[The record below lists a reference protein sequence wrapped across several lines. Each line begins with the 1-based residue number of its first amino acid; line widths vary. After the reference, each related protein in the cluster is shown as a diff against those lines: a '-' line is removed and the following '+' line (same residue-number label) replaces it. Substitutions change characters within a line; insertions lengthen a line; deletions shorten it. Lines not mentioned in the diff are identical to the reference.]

1 MALFTFTDDSYTL
14 GNIREV
20 DTRKVTILVNSDKDL
35 RKARVGQLVTVPL
48 SGATECWLIGMIDK
62 VIKAVVTQ
70 PFTPEIA
77 EDDAD
82 EIDAFED
89 SVVNTVKITLMGA
102 ARWDAVDQ
110 KYKFSRSLDHVP
122 EIDSTCYVLKDAH
135 LEEFMRV
142 ISECGDGQHSLEL
155 GSYKL
160 NENARA
166 YVDGNKLFQRHA
178 ALLGSTGSGKSW
190 TVASILE
197 RSSQLPSSNL
207 VVFDLHGEYKE
218 LSYAK
223 QLRVPGPDE
232 VDADDD
238 SLLFLPYWLLNSEE
252 IQSLF
257 VDRSEFSAHN
267 QVVVVQDAI
276 TEQKKAF
283 LKANGRTDLLQSFT
297 LDSPI
302 PYSLNEVIGK
312 LKYLNEEK
320 VEGSRGPKNGP
331 FNGEFSRLLVRMASR
346 LNDRRYGFLFNSPDK
361 YNQYDSLS
369 MIAEKLMGFG
379 NQKQSIKVID
389 FSEVPADILPVII
402 GLVARIIYQVQF
414 WTDPN
419 SRRPVAFVCD
429 EAHLYLPRK
438 EGNPVERR
446 AVEAFEKIAK
456 EGRKYG
462 VALMIVSQRPSDVS
476 ATILSQCNNIISLR
490 LTNADDQAT
499 VRKLLP
505 ESLESLLEAL
515 PIMDV
520 GEAMV
525 VGDSVLLPS
534 RIKID
539 PPTEKPLSATIDFWS
554 RWQEDVN
561 NADFALAVEN
571 MRRQNRIKPQLV
583 SAICTESKSC

>member
-1 MALFTFTDDSYTL
+1 MALFTFNDDSYIL

-20 DTRKVTILVNSDKDL
+20 DTRKVTILVNTDKDL
-35 RKARVGQLVTVPL
+35 RKARVGQLVAVQL

-62 VIKAVVTQ
+62 VIKAVVAPLPALEVQ
-70 PFTPEIA
+70 
-77 EDDAD
+77 EDEAD

-89 SVVNTVKITLMGA
+89 IVINTVKITLMGG
-102 ARWDAVDQ
+102 ARWDAIEQ

-142 ISECGDGQHSLEL
+142 ISECGDGEHSLEL

-197 RSSQLPSSNL
+197 RSSKLPSSNL

-223 QLRVPGPDE
+223 QLRIPGPDE
-232 VDADDD
+232 VDTDDD

-267 QVVVVQDAI
+267 QVVIVQDAI

-283 LKANGRTDLLQSFT
+283 LQTNGRSDLLQAFT

-302 PYSLNEVIGK
+302 PYSLDNVIGK
-312 LKYLNEEK
+312 LRFLNEERIPGAQAGK
-320 VEGSRGPKNGP
+320 EKNGP

-346 LNDRRYGFLFNSPDK
+346 LQDRRYGFLFNSPDK
-361 YNQYDSLS
+361 YNQYGSLS
-369 MIAEKLMGFG
+369 MIAETLMGFG
-379 NQKQSIKVID
+379 NQKKNIKVID

-414 WTDPN
+414 WTNPE

-462 VALMIVSQRPSDVS
+462 VALMIVSQRPLDVS
-476 ATILSQCNNIISLR
+476 TTILSQCNNIISLR

-539 PPTEKPLSATIDFWS
+539 PPTETPLSATIDFWS
-554 RWQEDVN
+554 RWQENVTN
-561 NADFALAVEN
+561 TDFALAVEN
-571 MRRQNRIKPQLV
+571 MRRQNRTKL
-583 SAICTESKSC
+583 

>member
-1 MALFTFTDDSYTL
+1 MAFFIFNDDSYTL

-35 RKARVGQLVTVPL
+35 RKARVGQLVTVQL

-62 VIKAVVTQ
+62 VIKAVVIQ
-70 PFTPEIA
+70 PVTLEID

-102 ARWDAVDQ
+102 ARWDAIAQ

-122 EIDSTCYVLKDAH
+122 EIDSTCYVLKDSH

-142 ISECGDGQHSLEL
+142 ISECGDGEHSLEL

-232 VDADDD
+232 VDVDDD
-238 SLLFLPYWLLNSEE
+238 SLLFLPYWLLNTDEL
-252 IQSLF
+252 QSLF
-257 VDRSEFSAHN
+257 IDRSEFTAHN
-267 QVVVVQDAI
+267 QVMAFQDSI
-276 TEQKKAF
+276 IEKKRDS
-283 LKANGRTDLLQSFT
+283 LVKAGNQEILDAFT

-302 PYSLNEVIGK
+302 PFRIEDIIQHLEFLNQQMIPGK
-312 LKYLNEEK
+312 TKD
-320 VEGSRGPKNGP
+320 VQGP
-331 FNGEFSRLLVRMASR
+331 FYGQFSRLLLR
-346 LNDRRYGFLFNSPDK
+346 LKSKTTDRRYSFLFGGKHLTQD
-361 YNQYDSLS
+361 YNYLS
-369 MIAEKLMGFG
+369 ALAEKLMGFG
-379 NQKQSIKVID
+379 KQKQSIKVID

-419 SRRPVAFVCD
+419 SRRPLAFVCD

-554 RWQEDVN
+554 RWQEDVT
-561 NADFALAVEN
+561 NADFVLAVEN
-571 MRRQNRIKPQLV
+571 MRRQNRTKP
-583 SAICTESKSC
+583 

>member
-1 MALFTFTDDSYTL
+1 MALFTFNDDSYIL

-20 DTRKVTILVNSDKDL
+20 DTRKVTILVNTDKDL
-35 RKARVGQLVTVPL
+35 RKARVGQLVAVQL

-62 VIKAVVTQ
+62 VIKAVVAPLPALEVQ
-70 PFTPEIA
+70 
-77 EDDAD
+77 EDEAD

-89 SVVNTVKITLMGA
+89 IVINTVKITLMGG
-102 ARWDAVDQ
+102 ARWDAIEQ

-142 ISECGDGQHSLEL
+142 ISECGDGEHSLEL

-197 RSSQLPSSNL
+197 RSSKLPSSNL

-223 QLRVPGPDE
+223 QLRIPGPDE
-232 VDADDD
+232 VDTDDD

-267 QVVVVQDAI
+267 QVVIVQDAI

-283 LKANGRTDLLQSFT
+283 LQTNGRSDLLQAFT

-302 PYSLNEVIGK
+302 PYSLDNVIGK
-312 LKYLNEEK
+312 LRFLNEERIPGAQAGK
-320 VEGSRGPKNGP
+320 EKNGP

-346 LNDRRYGFLFNSPDK
+346 LQDRRYGFLFNSPDK
-361 YNQYDSLS
+361 YNQYGSLS
-369 MIAEKLMGFG
+369 MIAETLMGFG
-379 NQKQSIKVID
+379 NQKKNIKVID

-414 WTDPN
+414 WTNPE

-476 ATILSQCNNIISLR
+476 TTILSQCNNIISLR

-525 VGDSVLLPS
+525 VGDLVLLPS

-539 PPTEKPLSATIDFWS
+539 PPTETPLSATIDFWS
-554 RWQEDVN
+554 RWQENVTN
-561 NADFALAVEN
+561 TDFALAVEN
-571 MRRQNRIKPQLV
+571 MRRQNRTKL
-583 SAICTESKSC
+583 

>member
-1 MALFTFTDDSYTL
+1 MALFTFNDDSYIL

-35 RKARVGQLVTVPL
+35 RKARVGQLVTVQL

-70 PFTPEIA
+70 SLTLEVQ

-89 SVVNTVKITLMGA
+89 SVVNTVKITLMGG
-102 ARWDAVDQ
+102 ARWDAIAQ

-122 EIDSTCYVLKDAH
+122 EIDSTCYILKDAH

-142 ISECGDGQHSLEL
+142 ISECGNGEDSLEL

-197 RSSQLPSSNL
+197 RSSRLPSSNL

-223 QLRVPGPDE
+223 QLRIPGPDE
-232 VDADDD
+232 VNVDDD

-276 TEQKKAF
+276 TEQKKYF
-283 LKANGRTDLLQSFT
+283 LQANGRTDLLQSFT

-302 PYSLNEVIGK
+302 PYSLNNVIEK

-320 VEGSRGPKNGP
+320 VDGSRGPKNGP

-369 MIAEKLMGFG
+369 MIAEKLMEFG
-379 NQKQSIKVID
+379 EQKQSIKVID

-414 WTDPN
+414 WTDPK

-554 RWQEDVN
+554 RWQENVTN
-561 NADFALAVEN
+561 TDFALAVEN
-571 MRRQNRIKPQLV
+571 MRRQNRTKL
-583 SAICTESKSC
+583 

>member
-1 MALFTFTDDSYTL
+1 MALFTFNDDSYTL

-20 DTRKVTILVNSDKDL
+20 DTRKVSILVNSDKDL
-35 RKARVGQLVTVPL
+35 RKARVGQLVTVQL
-48 SGATECWLIGMIDK
+48 SGASECWLIGMIDK

-70 PFTPEIA
+70 PVTPTEP
-77 EDDAD
+77 EDGAD
-82 EIDAFED
+82 GIDAFED

-102 ARWDAVDQ
+102 ARWDAIVQ

-122 EIDSTCYVLKDAH
+122 EIDSSCYVLKDAH

-142 ISECGDGQHSLEL
+142 ISECGDGEHSLEL

-197 RSSQLPSSNL
+197 RGSQLPSSNL

-232 VDADDD
+232 VDVDDD

-257 VDRSEFSAHN
+257 IDRSEFSAHN

-276 TEQKKAF
+276 TDQKKAF
-283 LKANGRTDLLQSFT
+283 LQANGRTDLLQSFT

-302 PYSLNEVIGK
+302 PYSLNNVIGK
-312 LKYLNEEK
+312 LRFLNEERVPGAQAGK
-320 VEGSRGPKNGP
+320 EKNGP

-346 LNDRRYGFLFNSPDK
+346 LQDRRYGFLFNSPDK
-361 YNQYDSLS
+361 YNKYDSLS

-379 NQKQSIKVID
+379 KQKQSVKVID

-419 SRRPVAFVCD
+419 GRRPVAFVCD

-554 RWQEDVN
+554 RWQEDVT

-571 MRRQNRIKPQLV
+571 MRRQNRTKP
-583 SAICTESKSC
+583 

>member
-1 MALFTFTDDSYTL
+1 MALFTFNDDSYIL

-35 RKARVGQLVTVPL
+35 RKARVGQLVTVQL

-62 VIKAVVTQ
+62 VIKAVVTHPLTLEVQ
-70 PFTPEIA
+70 

-89 SVVNTVKITLMGA
+89 SVVNTVKITLMGG
-102 ARWDAVDQ
+102 ARWDAIAQ

-122 EIDSTCYVLKDAH
+122 EIDSTCYILKDAH

-142 ISECGDGQHSLEL
+142 ISECGNGEDSLEL
-155 GSYKL
+155 GAYKL

-197 RSSQLPSSNL
+197 RSSRLPSSNL

-223 QLRVPGPDE
+223 QLRIPGPDE
-232 VDADDD
+232 VNIDDG

-283 LKANGRTDLLQSFT
+283 LQANSRTDLLQSFT

-302 PYSLNEVIGK
+302 PYSLNHVIEK

-320 VEGSRGPKNGP
+320 VDGSRGPKNGP

-361 YNQYDSLS
+361 FNQYDSLS
-369 MIAEKLMGFG
+369 MIAEKLMEFG
-379 NQKQSIKVID
+379 EQKQSIKVID

-414 WTDPN
+414 WTDPK

-554 RWQEDVN
+554 RWQENVTN
-561 NADFALAVEN
+561 TDFALAVEN
-571 MRRQNRIKPQLV
+571 MRRQNRTKL
-583 SAICTESKSC
+583 

>member
-1 MALFTFTDDSYTL
+1 MALFTFNDDSYTL

-35 RKARVGQLVTVPL
+35 RKARVGQLVTVQL

-70 PFTPEIA
+70 PLTLEIA
-77 EDDAD
+77 EEDDAD

-102 ARWDAVDQ
+102 ARWDAIDQ

-142 ISECGDGQHSLEL
+142 ISECGDGKHSLEL

-232 VDADDD
+232 VDVDDD
-238 SLLFLPYWLLNSEE
+238 SLLFLPYWLLNTDEL
-252 IQSLF
+252 QSLF
-257 VDRSEFSAHN
+257 IDRSEFTAHN
-267 QVVVVQDAI
+267 QVMAFQDSI
-276 TEQKKAF
+276 IEKKRDS
-283 LKANGRTDLLQSFT
+283 LVKAGNQEILDAFT

-302 PYSLNEVIGK
+302 PFRIEDIIKHLEFLNQQMIPGKTKEVQ
-312 LKYLNEEK
+312 
-320 VEGSRGPKNGP
+320 GP
-331 FNGEFSRLLVRMASR
+331 FYGQFSRLLLR
-346 LNDRRYGFLFNSPDK
+346 LKSKTTDRRYSFLFGRKQSTQD
-361 YNQYDSLS
+361 YNYLS
-369 MIAEKLMGFG
+369 ALAEKLMGFG
-379 NQKQSIKVID
+379 KQKQSIKVID

-419 SRRPVAFVCD
+419 NRRPVAFVCD

-539 PPTEKPLSATIDFWS
+539 PPAEKPLSATIDFWS
-554 RWQEDVN
+554 RWQEDVT
-561 NADFALAVEN
+561 NADFTLAVEN
-571 MRRQNRIKPQLV
+571 MRRQNRTKP
-583 SAICTESKSC
+583 

>member
-1 MALFTFTDDSYTL
+1 MALFTFNDDSYIL

-20 DTRKVTILVNSDKDL
+20 DTRKVTILVNTDKDL
-35 RKARVGQLVTVPL
+35 RKARVGQLVAVQL

-62 VIKAVVTQ
+62 VIKAVVAPLPALEVQ
-70 PFTPEIA
+70 

-89 SVVNTVKITLMGA
+89 IVINTVKITLMGG
-102 ARWDAVDQ
+102 ARWDAIEQ

-142 ISECGDGQHSLEL
+142 ISECGDGEHSLEL

-197 RSSQLPSSNL
+197 RSSKLPSSNL

-223 QLRVPGPDE
+223 QLRIPGPDE
-232 VDADDD
+232 VDTDDD

-267 QVVVVQDAI
+267 QVVIVQDAI

-283 LKANGRTDLLQSFT
+283 LQTNGRSDLLQAFT

-302 PYSLNEVIGK
+302 PYSLDNVIGK
-312 LKYLNEEK
+312 LRFLNEERVPGAQAGK
-320 VEGSRGPKNGP
+320 EKNGP

-346 LNDRRYGFLFNSPDK
+346 LQDRRYGFLFNSPDK
-361 YNQYDSLS
+361 YNQYGSLS
-369 MIAEKLMGFG
+369 MIAETLMGFG
-379 NQKQSIKVID
+379 NQKKSIKVID

-414 WTDPN
+414 WTNPE

-554 RWQEDVN
+554 RWQENVTN
-561 NADFALAVEN
+561 TDFALAVEN
-571 MRRQNRIKPQLV
+571 MRRQNRTKL
-583 SAICTESKSC
+583 

>member
-1 MALFTFTDDSYTL
+1 MALFTFNDDSYTL
-14 GNIREV
+14 GHIREV
-20 DTRKVTILVNSDKDL
+20 NTRKITILVNSDKDL
-35 RKARVGQLVTVPL
+35 RKARVGQLVTVQL
-48 SGATECWLIGMIDK
+48 SGASECWLIGMIDK

-70 PFTPEIA
+70 PPTLEIS
-77 EDDAD
+77 EDDSD

-102 ARWDAVDQ
+102 ARWDAIVQ

-142 ISECGDGQHSLEL
+142 ISECGDGEHSLEL

-232 VDADDD
+232 VNADDD

-276 TEQKKAF
+276 TEQKKTF

-419 SRRPVAFVCD
+419 SRRPVAFICD

-554 RWQEDVN
+554 RWQEDVT

-571 MRRQNRIKPQLV
+571 MRRQNRIKP
-583 SAICTESKSC
+583 

>member
-1 MALFTFTDDSYTL
+1 MALFTFNDDSYIL

-35 RKARVGQLVTVPL
+35 RKARVGQLVTVQL

-62 VIKAVVTQ
+62 VIKAVVAQ
-70 PFTPEIA
+70 PLTLEVQ

-89 SVVNTVKITLMGA
+89 SVVNTVKITLMGG
-102 ARWDAVDQ
+102 ARWDAIDQ

-122 EIDSTCYVLKDAH
+122 EIDSTCYILKDAH

-142 ISECGDGQHSLEL
+142 ISECGNGEDSLEL

-197 RSSQLPSSNL
+197 RSSRLPSSNL

-223 QLRVPGPDE
+223 QLRIPGPDE

-283 LKANGRTDLLQSFT
+283 LQTNGRTDLLQSFT

-302 PYSLNEVIGK
+302 PYSLNNVIGK
-312 LKYLNEEK
+312 LKHLNEEK
-320 VEGSRGPKNGP
+320 VDGSRGPKNGP

-369 MIAEKLMGFG
+369 MIAEKLMEYGE
-379 NQKQSIKVID
+379 QKPSIKVID

-414 WTDPN
+414 WTDPK

-490 LTNADDQAT
+490 LTNADDQTT

-554 RWQEDVN
+554 RWQENVTN
-561 NADFALAVEN
+561 TDFALAVEN
-571 MRRQNRIKPQLV
+571 MRRQNRTRL
-583 SAICTESKSC
+583 

>member
-1 MALFTFTDDSYTL
+1 MALFTFNDDSYTL

-35 RKARVGQLVTVPL
+35 RKARVGQLVTVQL

-70 PFTPEIA
+70 PLTPEIA

-102 ARWDAVDQ
+102 ARWDAVAQ

-142 ISECGDGQHSLEL
+142 ISECGDGEHSLEL

-232 VDADDD
+232 VDVDDD

-283 LKANGRTDLLQSFT
+283 LQENGRTDLLQSFT
-297 LDSPI
+297 LDSPV

-312 LKYLNEEK
+312 LQYLNEEK
-320 VEGSRGPKNGP
+320 VQGAKGLKNGP

-379 NQKQSIKVID
+379 TQKQSIKVID

-402 GLVARIIYQVQF
+402 GLVARTIYQVQF

-539 PPTEKPLSATIDFWS
+539 PPAEKPLSATIDFWS
-554 RWQEDVN
+554 RWQEDVT

-571 MRRQNRIKPQLV
+571 MRRQNRTKP
-583 SAICTESKSC
+583 

>member
-1 MALFTFTDDSYTL
+1 MALFTFNDDSYTL

-35 RKARVGQLVTVPL
+35 RKARVGQLVTVQL

-70 PFTPEIA
+70 PLTLEIA

-102 ARWDAVDQ
+102 ARWDAIDQ

-142 ISECGDGQHSLEL
+142 ISECGDGKHSLEL

-232 VDADDD
+232 VEVDDD

-283 LKANGRTDLLQSFT
+283 LQVNGRTDLLQSFT

-302 PYSLNEVIGK
+302 PYSLDEVIGK

-419 SRRPVAFVCD
+419 NRRPVAFVCD

-539 PPTEKPLSATIDFWS
+539 PPAEKPLSATIDFWS
-554 RWQEDVN
+554 RWQEDVT

-571 MRRQNRIKPQLV
+571 MRRQNRTKP
-583 SAICTESKSC
+583 

>member
-1 MALFTFTDDSYTL
+1 MALFTFNDDSYTL

-35 RKARVGQLVTVPL
+35 RKARVGQLVTVQL

-70 PFTPEIA
+70 PLTQEIA

-102 ARWDAVDQ
+102 ARWDAIVQ

-142 ISECGDGQHSLEL
+142 ISECGDGEHSLEL

-232 VDADDD
+232 VDVDND
-238 SLLFLPYWLLNSEE
+238 SLLFLPYWLLNTDEL
-252 IQSLF
+252 QSLF
-257 VDRSEFSAHN
+257 IDRSEFTAHN
-267 QVVVVQDAI
+267 QVMAFQDSI
-276 TEQKKAF
+276 IEKKRDA
-283 LKANGRTDLLQSFT
+283 LVKAGNQEILDAFT

-302 PYSLNEVIGK
+302 PFKIEDIIQQLEFLNQQMIPGKTKEVQ
-312 LKYLNEEK
+312 
-320 VEGSRGPKNGP
+320 GP
-331 FNGEFSRLLVRMASR
+331 FYGQFSRLLLR
-346 LNDRRYGFLFNSPDK
+346 LKSKTTDRRYSFLFGGKSTQD
-361 YNQYDSLS
+361 YNYLS
-369 MIAEKLMGFG
+369 ALAEKLMGFG
-379 NQKQSIKVID
+379 KQKQSIKVID

>member
-1 MALFTFTDDSYTL
+1 MALFTFNDDSYIL

-20 DTRKVTILVNSDKDL
+20 DTRKVTILVNTDKDL
-35 RKARVGQLVTVPL
+35 RKARVGQLVAVQL

-62 VIKAVVTQ
+62 VIKAVVAPLPALEVQ
-70 PFTPEIA
+70 
-77 EDDAD
+77 EDEAD

-89 SVVNTVKITLMGA
+89 IVINTVKITLMGG
-102 ARWDAVDQ
+102 ARWDAIEQ

-142 ISECGDGQHSLEL
+142 ISECGDGEHSLEL

-197 RSSQLPSSNL
+197 RSSKLPSSNL

-223 QLRVPGPDE
+223 QLRIPVPDE
-232 VDADDD
+232 VDTDDD

-267 QVVVVQDAI
+267 QVVIVQDAI

-283 LKANGRTDLLQSFT
+283 LQTNGRSDLLQAFT

-302 PYSLNEVIGK
+302 PYSLDNVIGK
-312 LKYLNEEK
+312 LRFLNEERIPGAQAGK
-320 VEGSRGPKNGP
+320 EKNGP

-346 LNDRRYGFLFNSPDK
+346 LQDRRYGFLFNSPDK
-361 YNQYDSLS
+361 YNQYGSLS
-369 MIAEKLMGFG
+369 MIAETLMGFG
-379 NQKQSIKVID
+379 NQKKNIKVID

-414 WTDPN
+414 WTNPE

-462 VALMIVSQRPSDVS
+462 VALMIVSQRPSNVS

-539 PPTEKPLSATIDFWS
+539 PPTETPLSATIDFWS
-554 RWQEDVN
+554 RWQENVT
-561 NADFALAVEN
+561 NADFVLAVEN
-571 MRRQNRIKPQLV
+571 MRRQNRTKL
-583 SAICTESKSC
+583 

>member
-1 MALFTFTDDSYTL
+1 MALFTFNDDSYIL

-35 RKARVGQLVTVPL
+35 RKARVGQLVTVQL

-62 VIKAVVTQ
+62 VIKAVVTH
-70 PFTPEIA
+70 PLTLEVK

-89 SVVNTVKITLMGA
+89 SVVNTVKITLMGG
-102 ARWDAVDQ
+102 ARWDAIAQ

-122 EIDSTCYVLKDAH
+122 EIDSTCYILKDAH

-142 ISECGDGQHSLEL
+142 ISECGNGEDSLEL

-197 RSSQLPSSNL
+197 RSSRLPSSNL

-223 QLRVPGPDE
+223 QLRIPGPDE
-232 VDADDD
+232 VNIDDD

-283 LKANGRTDLLQSFT
+283 LQANGRTDLLQSFT

-302 PYSLNEVIGK
+302 PYSLNHVIEK

-320 VEGSRGPKNGP
+320 VDGSRGPKNGP

-361 YNQYDSLS
+361 FNQYDSLS
-369 MIAEKLMGFG
+369 MIAEKLMEFG
-379 NQKQSIKVID
+379 EQKQSIKVID

-414 WTDPN
+414 WTDSK

-554 RWQEDVN
+554 RWQENVTN
-561 NADFALAVEN
+561 TDFALAVEN
-571 MRRQNRIKPQLV
+571 MRRQNRTKL
-583 SAICTESKSC
+583 

>member
-1 MALFTFTDDSYTL
+1 MALFNFSDESYTL

-20 DTRKVTILVNSDKDL
+20 DTRKVTLFVNNDKDL
-35 RKARVGQLVTVPL
+35 RKARVGQLVTIQL
-48 SGATECWLIGMIDK
+48 SGASECWLIGMIDK

-70 PFTPEIA
+70 PIVQESNNENDEELDVL
-77 EDDAD
+77 EDTV
-82 EIDAFED
+82 I
-89 SVVNTVKITLMGA
+89 NTVKITLMGA
-102 ARWDAVDQ
+102 TRWDAIEQV
-110 KYKFSRSLDHVP
+110 YKFSRSLDHVP
-122 EIDSTCYVLKDAH
+122 EIDSICYVLKDAQ
-135 LEEFMRV
+135 LEEFMHI
-142 ISECGDGQHSLEL
+142 ISSCRDGNHSLEL
-155 GSYKL
+155 GVYKL

-197 RSSQLPSSNL
+197 RSSRLPSSNL
-207 VVFDLHGEYKE
+207 VVFDLHGEYKN
-218 LSYAK
+218 LSYAR
-223 QLRVPGPDE
+223 QLRIPGPDE
-232 VDADDD
+232 VDCDDE

-267 QVVVVQDAI
+267 QVVVVQDSI
-276 TEQKKAF
+276 TEEKKKF
-283 LKANGRTDLLQSFT
+283 LESQSKTDLLQAFT

-302 PYSLNEVIGK
+302 PYSLDNAIAR
-312 LKYLNEEK
+312 LKYLNEERVPGANGK
-320 VEGSRGPKNGP
+320 DKNGP

-346 LNDRRYGFLFNSPDK
+346 LDDRRYGFLFKSPKK

-379 NQKQSIKVID
+379 ESKPRIKVID

-402 GLVARIIYQVQF
+402 GLVARIIYQIQF
-414 WTDPN
+414 WTEPN
-419 SRRPVAFVCD
+419 SRRPIAFVCD
-429 EAHLYLPRK
+429 EAHLYLPKK
-438 EGNPVERR
+438 EGNPAERR
-446 AVEAFEKIAK
+446 AVESFEKIAK

-476 ATILSQCNNIISLR
+476 TTILSQCNNIISLR

-539 PPTEKPLSATIDFWS
+539 PPEEKPLSATIDFWTC
-554 RWQEDVN
+554 WQDKVTN
-561 NADFALAVEN
+561 TDFSIAVES
-571 MRRQNRIKPQLV
+571 MRRQNRTK
-583 SAICTESKSC
+583 

>member
-1 MALFTFTDDSYTL
+1 MALFTFNDDSYIL

-35 RKARVGQLVTVPL
+35 RKARVGQLVTVQL

-62 VIKAVVTQ
+62 VIKAVVTHPLTLEMQ
-70 PFTPEIA
+70 

-89 SVVNTVKITLMGA
+89 SVVNTVKITLMGG
-102 ARWDAVDQ
+102 ARWDAIAQ

-122 EIDSTCYVLKDAH
+122 EIDSTCYILKDAH

-142 ISECGDGQHSLEL
+142 ISECGNGEDSLEL

-197 RSSQLPSSNL
+197 RSSRLPSSNL

-223 QLRVPGPDE
+223 QLRIPGPDE
-232 VDADDD
+232 VNVDDD

-276 TEQKKAF
+276 TEQKKYF
-283 LKANGRTDLLQSFT
+283 LQANGRTDLLQSFT

-302 PYSLNEVIGK
+302 PYSLNNVIEK

-320 VEGSRGPKNGP
+320 VDGLRGPKNGP

-369 MIAEKLMGFG
+369 MIAEKLMEFG
-379 NQKQSIKVID
+379 EQKQSIKVID

-414 WTDPN
+414 WTDPK

-534 RIKID
+534 RIKIN

-554 RWQEDVN
+554 RWQENVTN
-561 NADFALAVEN
+561 TDFALAVEN
-571 MRRQNRIKPQLV
+571 MRRQNRTKL
-583 SAICTESKSC
+583 

>member
-1 MALFTFTDDSYTL
+1 MALFTFNDDSYIL

-20 DTRKVTILVNSDKDL
+20 DTRKVTILVNTDKDL
-35 RKARVGQLVTVPL
+35 RKARVGQLVAVQL

-62 VIKAVVTQ
+62 VIKAVVAPLPALEVQ
-70 PFTPEIA
+70 
-77 EDDAD
+77 EDEAD

-89 SVVNTVKITLMGA
+89 IVINTVKITLMGG
-102 ARWDAVDQ
+102 ARWDAIEQ

-142 ISECGDGQHSLEL
+142 ISECGDGEHSLEL

-197 RSSQLPSSNL
+197 RSSKLPSSNL

-223 QLRVPGPDE
+223 QLRIPGPDE
-232 VDADDD
+232 VDTDDD

-267 QVVVVQDAI
+267 QVVIVQDAI

-283 LKANGRTDLLQSFT
+283 LQTNGRSDLLQAFT

-302 PYSLNEVIGK
+302 LYSLDNVIGK
-312 LKYLNEEK
+312 LRFLNEERIPGAQAGK
-320 VEGSRGPKNGP
+320 EKNGP

-346 LNDRRYGFLFNSPDK
+346 LQDRRYGFLFNSPDK
-361 YNQYDSLS
+361 YNQYGSLS
-369 MIAEKLMGFG
+369 MIAETLMGFG
-379 NQKQSIKVID
+379 NQKKNIKVID

-414 WTDPN
+414 WTNPE

-476 ATILSQCNNIISLR
+476 TTILSQCNNIISLR

-539 PPTEKPLSATIDFWS
+539 PPTETPLSATIDFWS
-554 RWQEDVN
+554 RWQENVTN
-561 NADFALAVEN
+561 TDFALAVEN
-571 MRRQNRIKPQLV
+571 MRRQNRTKL
-583 SAICTESKSC
+583 

>member
-1 MALFTFTDDSYTL
+1 MALFTFNDDSYTL

-35 RKARVGQLVTVPL
+35 RKARVGQLVTVQL

-70 PFTPEIA
+70 QLTPEIA

-102 ARWDAVDQ
+102 ARWDAIVQ

-142 ISECGDGQHSLEL
+142 ISECGDGEHSLEL

-232 VDADDD
+232 VDVDDD
-238 SLLFLPYWLLNSEE
+238 SLLFLPYWLLNTDEL
-252 IQSLF
+252 QSLF
-257 VDRSEFSAHN
+257 IDRSEFTAHN
-267 QVVVVQDAI
+267 QVMAFQDSI
-276 TEQKKAF
+276 IEKKRDS
-283 LKANGRTDLLQSFT
+283 LVKAGNQEILDAFT

-302 PYSLNEVIGK
+302 PFRIEDIIQHLEFLNQQMIPGK
-312 LKYLNEEK
+312 TKD
-320 VEGSRGPKNGP
+320 VQGP
-331 FNGEFSRLLVRMASR
+331 FYGQFSRLLLR
-346 LNDRRYGFLFNSPDK
+346 LKSKTTDRRYSFLFGGKHSTQD
-361 YNQYDSLS
+361 YNYLS
-369 MIAEKLMGFG
+369 ALAEKLMGFG
-379 NQKQSIKVID
+379 KQKQSIKVID

-419 SRRPVAFVCD
+419 SRRPLAFVCD

-554 RWQEDVN
+554 RWQEDVT
-561 NADFALAVEN
+561 NADFSLAVEN
-571 MRRQNRIKPQLV
+571 MRRQNRTKP
-583 SAICTESKSC
+583 

>member
-1 MALFTFTDDSYTL
+1 MALFTFNDDSYTL

-35 RKARVGQLVTVPL
+35 RKARVGQLVTVQL

-62 VIKAVVTQ
+62 VIKAVVAQ
-70 PFTPEIA
+70 PLTPEIA

-142 ISECGDGQHSLEL
+142 ISECGDGEHSLEL

-232 VDADDD
+232 VDVDDD

-320 VEGSRGPKNGP
+320 VQGSRGPKNGP

-414 WTDPN
+414 WTAPN

-539 PPTEKPLSATIDFWS
+539 PPAEKPLSATIDFWS
-554 RWQEDVN
+554 RWQEDVT

-571 MRRQNRIKPQLV
+571 MRRQNRTKP
-583 SAICTESKSC
+583 

>member
-1 MALFTFTDDSYTL
+1 MALFTFNDDSYIL

-35 RKARVGQLVTVPL
+35 RKARVGQLVTVQL

-62 VIKAVVTQ
+62 VIKAVVTHPLTLEAQ
-70 PFTPEIA
+70 

-89 SVVNTVKITLMGA
+89 SVVNTVKITLMGG
-102 ARWDAVDQ
+102 ARWDAITQ

-122 EIDSTCYVLKDAH
+122 EIDSTCYILKDAH
-135 LEEFMRV
+135 LEEFMRM
-142 ISECGDGQHSLEL
+142 ISECGNGEDSLEL

-197 RSSQLPSSNL
+197 RSSRLPSSNL

-223 QLRVPGPDE
+223 QLRIPGPDE
-232 VDADDD
+232 VNVEDD

-283 LKANGRTDLLQSFT
+283 LQANGRTDLLQSFT

-302 PYSLNEVIGK
+302 PYSLNNVIEK

-320 VEGSRGPKNGP
+320 VDGSRGPKNGP

-369 MIAEKLMGFG
+369 MIAEKLMEFG
-379 NQKQSIKVID
+379 EQKQSIKVID

-414 WTDPN
+414 WTDPK

-554 RWQEDVN
+554 RWQENVTN
-561 NADFALAVEN
+561 TDFALAVEN
-571 MRRQNRIKPQLV
+571 MRRQNRTKL
-583 SAICTESKSC
+583 

>member
-1 MALFTFTDDSYTL
+1 MALFTFNDDSYTL

-35 RKARVGQLVTVPL
+35 RKARVGQLVTVQL

-70 PFTPEIA
+70 PLTLEIA
-77 EDDAD
+77 EEDDAD

-102 ARWDAVDQ
+102 ARWDAIDQ

-142 ISECGDGQHSLEL
+142 ISECGDGKHSLEL

-554 RWQEDVN
+554 RWQEDVT

-571 MRRQNRIKPQLV
+571 MRRQNRTKP
-583 SAICTESKSC
+583 